1 MCPTH
6 LIVNGDAVGPANTD
20 VHQHGSVR
28 SIQTRSFYAWILSPL
43 RPKQIP
49 AHTTSHEE
57 SAASFMPQKRTI
69 TERKLL
75 RVTQISPFLRMYSNG
90 PRFVQS
96 LGDDHISKRAIQS
109 GNLNHIK
116 ALVRPVDVSYS
127 TQRNKVLLISIIIKL
142 KTHLKVAKVSVL

>member
-20 VHQHGSVR
+20 VHQHGSVS

-57 SAASFMPQKRTI
+57 SAASFMLQKRTK
-69 TERKLL
+69 TDRKLL
-75 RVTQISPFLRMYSNG
+75 RSHPFSGCTAMARGLSSPWEMTTYRHEPFNLATSITSK
-90 PRFVQS
+90 PWSVQQMFPTAHR
-96 LGDDHISKRAIQS
+96 GTRQGFAHQYC
-109 GNLNHIK
+109 NK
-116 ALVRPVDVSYS
+116 ALNAPE
-127 TQRNKVLLISIIIKL
+127 
-142 KTHLKVAKVSVL
+142 SVKRVCA